1 MLKLQINKLKHFVI
15 PVQTKKFASHIILHS
30 TLFDNFQNLAY
41 PCHIIFVNDGRA
53 NEGWSLSSSKIFLSF
68 GNGKALFTSSQKEN
82 LFIVKLTPYIL
93 VTQIQPYQDLDMFDL
108 YLEFGSS

>member
-53 NEGWSLSSSKIFLSF
+53 NEG
-68 GNGKALFTSSQKEN
+68 
-82 LFIVKLTPYIL
+82 
-93 VTQIQPYQDLDMFDL
+93 
-108 YLEFGSS
+108 